1 MGMNISGRD
10 GYRMA
15 ETPDIMMS
23 EHTFI
28 QFTASLACKDASAC
42 FGEYYVV
49 FLIYILK
56 LPWNFFYVVCSLSC
70 SGSQSGVVGVRE
82 EMWRLKTGVFMCLY
96 IQRCPVL
103 MCLCV

>member
-1 MGMNISGRD
+1 MGVNISGRD

-49 FLIYILK
+49 VLIYIFK
-56 LPWNFFYVVCSLSC
+56 LTRNFVYVICSLSSNVSR
-70 SGSQSGVVGVRE
+70 SG
-82 EMWRLKTGVFMCLY
+82 
-96 IQRCPVL
+96 L
-103 MCLCV
+103 MGGKGGDVETER

>member
-56 LPWNFFYVVCSLSC
+56 LPWNFFMLFALSLA
-70 SGSQSGVVGVRE
+70 VGAKVGWWGE
-82 EMWRLKTGVFMCLY
+82 GK
-96 IQRCPVL
+96 RCGD
-103 MCLCV
+103 